1 MQQVQGLGAVQRCIT
16 DQIAALLRGLEAA
29 QVAIN
34 RLAKGA
40 VIVAVATER
49 LQVHRQAGLILTDQ
63 LQDHLIELWP
73 MVTAVS
79 PHQLQPA
86 GLFAIGAV
94 IGAIDVKAGDI
105 KMHRRG
111 LEPQLGDHLLG
122 HHLIKRRHIGRK
134 QRIQTAPEHIII
146 KVIGAEPGADQS
158 LDRLVGEELREHAE
172 VLAYDFFRFVS

>member
-1 MQQVQGLGAVQRCIT
+1 
-16 DQIAALLRGLEAA
+16 
-29 QVAIN
+29 
-34 RLAKGA
+34 
-40 VIVAVATER
+40 
-49 LQVHRQAGLILTDQ
+49 
-63 LQDHLIELWP
+63 

-94 IGAIDVKAGDI
+94 AGAIDVKAGDI

-146 KVIGAEPGADQS
+146 KIIGAEPGPINRSTGLLAKN
-158 LDRLVGEELREHAE
+158 RGNRCK
-172 VLAYDFFRFVS
+172 VLLWKPKPLMIMATNA